1 MKLTGPV
8 KSRDNVF
15 TGVLERNVP
24 SRSHMVQI
32 YGRHPVRQFSQ
43 PTLLHPQR
51 RDYFSGVS
59 FAPFS
64 TFSLKLVTIESTI
77 I

>member
-1 MKLTGPV
+1 MIDLYISGQVAEWFKAT
-8 KSRDNVF
+8 
-15 TGVLERNVP
+15 VLKTVVGGSSP
-24 SRSHMVQI
+24 W
-32 YGRHPVRQFSQ
+32 VRIPPCPPISQ
-43 PTLLHPQR
+43 PTLLHIQR

-59 FAPFS
+59 FAPLS